1 MGEKLLG
8 KIYITKDSS
17 KILSSFAQ
25 SPQADKI
32 FSRDEFKIDDVK
44 EVIKEAYMAESFQ
57 KKIILEAK
65 SFNIYAQNALLKI
78 LEEPPKNIY
87 FIIIAPSK
95 SIFLPTILSRLIV
108 EVIKEKKEKIEIELD
123 FKNLRME
130 DIFNFVKKNKFKSKN
145 ELNNLIFTILT
156 KSVES
161 GIKLNTDE
169 LESFEKSVILS
180 SLNSKGYTI
189 LTNLLLI
196 IYNKNKK

>member
-1 MGEKLLG
+1 M
-8 KIYITKDSS
+8 
-17 KILSSFAQ
+17 
-25 SPQADKI
+25 I
-32 FSRDEFKIDDVK
+32 FL
-44 EVIKEAYMAESFQ
+44 Y
-57 KKIILEAK
+57 
-65 SFNIYAQNALLKI
+65 
-78 LEEPPKNIY
+78 
-87 FIIIAPSK
+87 

-108 EVIKEKKEKIEIELD
+108 EVIKDKKEKIEIELD

-145 ELNNLIFTILT
+145 ELNNLIFAILT